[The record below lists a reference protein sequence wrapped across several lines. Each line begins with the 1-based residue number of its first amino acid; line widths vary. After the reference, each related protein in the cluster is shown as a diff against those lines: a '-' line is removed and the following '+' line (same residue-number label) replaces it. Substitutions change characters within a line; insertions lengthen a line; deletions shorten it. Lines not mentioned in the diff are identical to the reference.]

1 MQNFKF
7 SFHFFEKLL
16 TFDTFWGI
24 LGPQAILW
32 RHRWVQISKS
42 LRFWLQHR
50 ILHDEC
56 SLNAKFKLFIPPLF
70 IQFLWE
76 FTHVYVYREVIGPLG
91 HVTSV
96 DPSYLLNNWFSDP
109 VSNVI
114 LNKALHFQH
123 AIFLLYL
130 NNLFFGP
137 VMTSSGLWRHL
148 RHDAD
153 VATSFFVITYL

>member
-76 FTHVYVYREVIGPLG
+76 FTHVYIYREVIGPLG

-114 LNKALHFQH
+114 LNKHY
-123 AIFLLYL
+123 IF
-130 NNLFFGP
+130 NMLFFYYIWTIYFLVP
-137 VMTSSGLWRHL
+137 LWRH
-148 RHDAD
+148 RAYD
-153 VATSFFVITYL
+153 VTSGMMQMWQHHFL